1 MENIINYFEKNKDVT
16 FTKEDFNEL
25 DGMIFARFS
34 YINFEKFVSKRKYGN
49 IKFIDVINNIF
60 LEDGYEKRFRNK
72 SDLKLLDLVRSS
84 LRYKD
89 VYLRNFVDIKLKENT
104 KQFAAV
110 TFFNKD
116 KNNKFL
122 IVSFKGTD
130 GTVTGWKED
139 FNMAYLEKIPSQ
151 EESFKY
157 LDKAL
162 NFTRFKRVYV
172 VGHSK
177 GGNLAIYSSSML
189 NKKKSSLI
197 KYIYAYDSP
206 GFNKEFY
213 SNSNFYSIKNK
224 IKFYAPVC
232 SIIGRLLI
240 GNYDVNIVDSAKPVL
255 YQHDVYNWK
264 IDGKSLVKL
273 EKFNFLSNKIEAL
286 VTDRMNSLNGEE
298 KKEFV
303 EELFKIVENF
313 SKDDV
318 IMMDKG
324 ITNFFLK
331 IKKVVKDSDEKT
343 KNIFDKLFKNKTKNK
358 DVKQI
363 EKVDFEVLNEDEFYK
378 EDEGDYKKLTHK

>member
-89 VYLRNFVDIKLKENT
+89 IYLRNFVDIKLKENT

-232 SIIGRLLI
+232 SVIGRLLI
-240 GNYDVNIVDSAKPVL
+240 GNYDVNIVDSAKQVL

-343 KNIFDKLFKNKTKNK
+343 KNIFDKLFKIKSKNK

-363 EKVDFEVLNEDEFYK
+363 EKVDFEVLDEDEFYK
-378 EDEGDYKKLTHK
+378 EDENDYKKLTHK

>member
-89 VYLRNFVDIKLKENT
+89 IYLRNFVDIKLKENT

-232 SIIGRLLI
+232 SVIGRLLI
-240 GNYDVNIVDSAKPVL
+240 GNYDVNIVDSAKQVL

-343 KNIFDKLFKNKTKNK
+343 KNIFDKLFKIKSKNK

-363 EKVDFEVLNEDEFYK
+363 EKVDFEVLDEDEFYK
-378 EDEGDYKKLTHK
+378 EDDNDYKKLTHK

>member
-1 MENIINYFEKNKDVT
+1 
-16 FTKEDFNEL
+16 
-25 DGMIFARFS
+25 
-34 YINFEKFVSKRKYGN
+34 
-49 IKFIDVINNIF
+49 
-60 LEDGYEKRFRNK
+60 
-72 SDLKLLDLVRSS
+72 
-84 LRYKD
+84 
-89 VYLRNFVDIKLKENT
+89 
-104 KQFAAV
+104 
-110 TFFNKD
+110 
-116 KNNKFL
+116 
-122 IVSFKGTD
+122 
-130 GTVTGWKED
+130 
-139 FNMAYLEKIPSQ
+139 MAYLEKIPSQ

-213 SNSNFYSIKNK
+213 SKSNFYSIKNK

-264 IDGKSLVKL
+264 IDGKSLVKF

-286 VTDRMNSLNGEE
+286 VTDRMDSLNGEE

>member
-1 MENIINYFEKNKDVT
+1 MGNIIDYFKKNKDVT
-16 FTKEDFNEL
+16 FEKEDFNEL
-25 DGMIFARFS
+25 DAMIFARFS
-34 YINFEKFVSKRKYGN
+34 YIDFKNFVSERKYGN
-49 IKFIDVINNIF
+49 IKFIEVINNIF
-60 LEDGYEKRFRNK
+60 LEDGHEKRFRNK
-72 SDLKLLDLVRSS
+72 NDLELLDLVRSS

-89 VYLRNFVDIKLKENT
+89 IYLRNFIDIKLKENT

-116 KNNKFL
+116 KNNRFL

-162 NFTRFKRVYV
+162 KFTRFKRVYV

-197 KYIYAYDSP
+197 KYIYAFDSP
-206 GFNKEFY
+206 GFNDDFY
-213 SNSNFYSIKNK
+213 ANSNFYPIKNK

-232 SIIGRLLI
+232 SVIGRLLK
-240 GNYDVNIVDSAKPVL
+240 GNYDVNIVDSSKQVL

-273 EKFNFLSNKIEAL
+273 DKFNFLSNKIQSYAS
-286 VTDRMNSLNGEE
+286 DRINALNGEE

-303 EELFKIVENF
+303 DELFKIVENF

-324 ITNFFLK
+324 VTNFFLK
-331 IKKVVKDSDEKT
+331 IKKVVKESDDKT
-343 KNIFDKLFKNKTKNK
+343 RNIFEKFFKNKSKNK
-358 DVKQI
+358 EVKEL
-363 EKVDFEVLNEDEFYK
+363 EKVDFEVLDENDYYK
-378 EDEGDYKKLTHK
+378 DDDSNYKKLTHK

>member
-240 GNYDVNIVDSAKPVL
+240 GNYDVNIVDSAKQVL

>member
-130 GTVTGWKED
+130 GTVTGW
-139 FNMAYLEKIPSQ
+139 
-151 EESFKY
+151 
-157 LDKAL
+157 
-162 NFTRFKRVYV
+162 
-172 VGHSK
+172 
-177 GGNLAIYSSSML
+177 
-189 NKKKSSLI
+189 
-197 KYIYAYDSP
+197 
-206 GFNKEFY
+206 
-213 SNSNFYSIKNK
+213 
-224 IKFYAPVC
+224 
-232 SIIGRLLI
+232 
-240 GNYDVNIVDSAKPVL
+240 
-255 YQHDVYNWK
+255 
-264 IDGKSLVKL
+264 
-273 EKFNFLSNKIEAL
+273 
-286 VTDRMNSLNGEE
+286 
-298 KKEFV
+298 
-303 EELFKIVENF
+303 
-313 SKDDV
+313 
-318 IMMDKG
+318 
-324 ITNFFLK
+324 
-331 IKKVVKDSDEKT
+331 
-343 KNIFDKLFKNKTKNK
+343 
-358 DVKQI
+358 
-363 EKVDFEVLNEDEFYK
+363 
-378 EDEGDYKKLTHK
+378 

>member
-89 VYLRNFVDIKLKENT
+89 IYLRNFVDIKLKENT

-130 GTVTGWKED
+130 GSVTGWKED

-232 SIIGRLLI
+232 SVIGRLLI
-240 GNYDVNIVDSAKPVL
+240 GNYDVNIVDSAKQVL

-264 IDGKSLVKL
+264 IEGKSLVKL

-343 KNIFDKLFKNKTKNK
+343 KNIFDKLFKNKSKNK

-363 EKVDFEVLNEDEFYK
+363 EKVDFEVLDEEEFYK
-378 EDEGDYKKLTHK
+378 EDENDYKKLTHK